1 VEFDPDMWSGRR
13 MAAPSNAPDEVL
25 YHELV
30 HASRYV
36 NGVFDGE
43 PVNKG
48 YDDAEEYLAIV
59 LTNIYMS
66 EKGQWIFAGDHD
78 VGILQGRDAIGFLNN
93 QQHVDMPPTRLIE
106 NFRNSQR
113 QFYDK
118 LAHLPPYQPKY
129 NWVRQYDLD
138 RPRYLHMLQ
147 GNFRM

>member
-1 VEFDPDMWSGRR
+1 MKPPG
-13 MAAPSNAPDEVL
+13 NAPDEVL

-30 HASRYV
+30 HASRLV
-36 NGVFDGE
+36 NGVYDRV
-43 PVNKG
+43 PVNQK
-48 YDDAEEYLAIV
+48 YDDEEEYLAIV

-66 EKGQWIFAGDHD
+66 EKGQWRFVGDHKD
-78 VGILQGRDAIGFLNN
+78 GILEGRDAIGFLNN
-93 QQHVDMPPTRLIE
+93 AQHVDMPPIRLIE

-113 QFYDK
+113 MFYEK
-118 LAHLPPYQPKY
+118 LAHLPPYRPKY